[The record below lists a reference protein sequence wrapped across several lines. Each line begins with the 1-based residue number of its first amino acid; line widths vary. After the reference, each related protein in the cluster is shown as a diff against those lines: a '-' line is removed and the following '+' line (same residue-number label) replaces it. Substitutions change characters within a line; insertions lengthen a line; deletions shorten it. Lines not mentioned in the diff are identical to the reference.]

1 MHKKSSS
8 QNMTAAT
15 KKRGNRTKQTIA
27 FLIVLRVFII
37 TSNNNP
43 ICLALCHDL
52 VSWSWV
58 TCNFPSFYSTGRF
71 EWITPR
77 LQTGVEASHG
87 GDYLLS
93 IPQLVVT
100 AKSQR
105 CWIGCTK
112 ALRYGQSLIYNLFL
126 FLIIRISKEMLK
138 ASLRYNCGRNI
149 RICKIINVTWG
160 GGAVTFEEIF
170 IIKNLSLKG
179 WLWKTKKT
187 IFKKQNKQT
196 LFLKR
201 KKKLL
206 FLIILNLN
214 SEEKQSQ
221 TSNTFL
227 LWIVR
232 SYISNHSQPKL
243 FFMRPKS
250 FSFVLHH
257 NTSGHICLLS
267 KRVPVLLASL
277 RRLQKCG
284 TPLVCFDFF
293 LLVFVLIFFFPGVR
307 TEVST
312 VFVPVVWYKKQK
324 YLPHVK
330 RLCGIVGRTVPQNKI
345 RQAMCTLLNADSQ

>member
-149 RICKIINVTWG
+149 RICKIINVTLG
-160 GGAVTFEEIF
+160 GGSSYIWGNFYH
-170 IIKNLSLKG
+170 
-179 WLWKTKKT
+179 KKSE
-187 IFKKQNKQT
+187 
-196 LFLKR
+196 LKR
-201 KKKLL
+201 LTLENKKDN
-206 FLIILNLN
+206 F
-214 SEEKQSQ
+214 
-221 TSNTFL
+221 
-227 LWIVR
+227 
-232 SYISNHSQPKL
+232 
-243 FFMRPKS
+243 
-250 FSFVLHH
+250 
-257 NTSGHICLLS
+257 
-267 KRVPVLLASL
+267 
-277 RRLQKCG
+277 
-284 TPLVCFDFF
+284 
-293 LLVFVLIFFFPGVR
+293 
-307 TEVST
+307 
-312 VFVPVVWYKKQK
+312 
-324 YLPHVK
+324 
-330 RLCGIVGRTVPQNKI
+330 
-345 RQAMCTLLNADSQ
+345 